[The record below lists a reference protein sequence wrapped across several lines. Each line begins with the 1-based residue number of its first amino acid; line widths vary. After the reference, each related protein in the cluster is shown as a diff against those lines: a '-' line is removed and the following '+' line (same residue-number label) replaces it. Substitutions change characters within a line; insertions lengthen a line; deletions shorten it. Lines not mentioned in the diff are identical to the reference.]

1 MESSMQQRVKEI
13 RKFNRFYTNII
24 GLVNRNVL
32 ESPYSLAE
40 ARVLLEFDAAVTCTA
55 SNLAEILQIDPG
67 YLSRI
72 LRRFKKEGLIETTKS
87 MTDGRSQILKI
98 TEKGRAAFRELSE
111 ASSNQLVG
119 LLEHLPQGIQQA
131 LVQNMAAI
139 QKMLSDQADTSI
151 TIRRHQPGDVGYI
164 AYRHGVLYEKEY
176 GLDHRFEKYVLQSL
190 TAYLEDPSRGEI
202 WVAECCGAIVGFIG
216 IVGISQRTAQLR
228 WFLIEPDFRGSGLG
242 RKLVSTVMEYC
253 QQKYY
258 NHVFLW
264 TFKGLDAARHLYQNF
279 GFTLTEEKEND
290 TWNNQLIEQRWD
302 VMLGVD

>member
-1 MESSMQQRVKEI
+1 MESPIQQRVTEI

-24 GLVNRNVL
+24 GLVNQNVL

-40 ARVLLEFDAAVTCTA
+40 ARVLLEIDAAAACTA

-72 LRRFKKEGLIETTKS
+72 LRRFKKDGLIETTKS
-87 MTDGRSQILKI
+87 MTDGRSQILSI
-98 TEKGRAAFRELSE
+98 TEKGRATFRQLSD
-111 ASSNQLVG
+111 ASASQLIQ
-119 LLEHLPQGIQQA
+119 LLEQLPQGAQQT

-139 QKMLSDQADTSI
+139 QNMLSGQADTSI
-151 TIRRHQPGDVGYI
+151 TIRRHRPGDVGYI

-176 GLDHRFEKYVLQSL
+176 ELDHRFEKYVLQSL
-190 TAYLEDPSRGEI
+190 IAYLEDPSRGEI

-216 IVGISQRTAQLR
+216 IVGISEKTAQLR
-228 WFLIEPDFRGSGLG
+228 WFLIEPDFRGVGLG

-264 TFKGLDAARHLYQNF
+264 TFKGLDAARHLYQSF